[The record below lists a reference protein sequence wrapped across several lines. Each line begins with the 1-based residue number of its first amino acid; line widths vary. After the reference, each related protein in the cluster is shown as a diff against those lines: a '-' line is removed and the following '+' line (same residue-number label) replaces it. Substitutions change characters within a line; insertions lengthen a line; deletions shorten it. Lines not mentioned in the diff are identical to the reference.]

1 MVPHAAPL
9 FQFDGAPSDLMR
21 AMEKAFVVKKSVA
34 ATGPKRVV
42 LQKGKTVK
50 VVLNRKPQPS
60 VAAPPPPPRTPHP
73 MGEDRHTIA
82 SGATFKKNF
91 DRNRDGA
98 TEAELKRAEHLITN
112 VAKVDPA
119 TQRRYAEALQS
130 FTRDLTDF
138 LLVEIAPYESALDSA
153 LDDAADMVSLIT
165 GSQNVS
171 FSLGRADTL
180 LRRLPELKTLDWVCN
195 RLSVPADIREL
206 VVNEYMGTNNEQ
218 RKAKKETGASGISQ
232 AQLLEL
238 LQLSR
243 MQRRTEGPRPSVQ
256 RSPSRT
262 KR

>member
-21 AMEKAFVVKKSVA
+21 AMEKAFVVKKSVVK

-50 VVLNRKPQPS
+50 VVLNRKQPTS
-60 VAAPPPPPRTPHP
+60 PTPTPRTPHP

-82 SGATFKKNF
+82 SGATFKQF

-98 TEAELKRAEHLITN
+98 TEAELRRAEHLITN

-206 VVNEYMGTNNEQ
+206 VINEYMGTNNEQ
-218 RKAKKETGASGISQ
+218 RKAKKEAGSTGISQ
-232 AQLLEL
+232 AQLSQLQQL
-238 LQLSR
+238 LGLQR
-243 MQRRTEGPRPSVQ
+243 RAKGPQPQMQRS
-256 RSPSRT
+256 SSRT